1 MRNISSTAI
10 KSVPTRLILKQGD
23 DLRQD
28 MITLKMFSLF
38 QKVSPIISFVTCLLS
53 YTSSL
58 QLWEKD
64 GLPNMCLIP
73 YGCMATS
80 PKTGFIEVV
89 KSARTIAEVMTVR
102 LVIMLSYR
110 YTKQYH
116 CISAWAVLVKT
127 STCVWLLYLRF
138 WLNLFCCTQVSAINN
153 KTNLFECPKSIWK
166 RLPSVVIIMLSLWRS
181 PIPYRE
187 RMMIVDYEYV
197 SLCSHQNICC
207 YSIASTGQSE
217 PSYSLSQLLRIILSK
232 LTV

>member
-89 KSARTIAEVMTVR
+89 KSARTIAEVVDS
-102 LVIMLSYR
+102 VFGYNVYSYW

-127 STCVWLLYLRF
+127 NTCVWLLYLRF
-138 WLNLFCCTQVSAINN
+138 WLNLFCCMQVSAINN
-153 KTNLFECPKSIWK
+153 KTNLFEWIKSHQK
-166 RLPSVVIIMLSLWRS
+166 KYVHDHNSEYCFMT
-181 PIPYRE
+181 
-187 RMMIVDYEYV
+187 VDFCHTV
-197 SLCSHQNICC
+197 SLGRMILRSWLRL
-207 YSIASTGQSE
+207 YEG
-217 PSYSLSQLLRIILSK
+217 SLCPVLAIL
-232 LTV
+232 